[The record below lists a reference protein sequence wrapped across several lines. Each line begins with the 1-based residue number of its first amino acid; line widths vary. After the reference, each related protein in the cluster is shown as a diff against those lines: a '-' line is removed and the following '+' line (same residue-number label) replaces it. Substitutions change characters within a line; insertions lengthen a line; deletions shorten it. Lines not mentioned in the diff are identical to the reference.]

1 MNANEERQA
10 LFNISQS
17 IANLRN
23 TLYSNCVISNQSQ
36 QQVTLINIQALI
48 ERITNETIKQQLIQF
63 INDFGGLLN
72 DCSAQGNVTK
82 QNLINRIQ
90 TILLN
95 YYNSIVPIVFTRL
108 VYLRPSF
115 RHHGH
120 HNGNGDNGDNGNGM

>member
-1 MNANEERQA
+1 MNNNEERQA

-48 ERITNETIKQQLIQF
+48 ERITNETIKQQLVQF

-72 DCSAQGNVTK
+72 DCSANANAVK
-82 QNLINRIQ
+82 QSLIARIQ

-95 YYNSIVPIVFTRL
+95 YYNSIVPIVFIRT
-108 VYLRPSF
+108 VYVRPF
-115 RHHGH
+115 FNHPHHH
-120 HNGNGDNGDNGNGM
+120 PHPPPPPPMP